1 MFGLPF
7 VIRIERLGNGHAMLR
22 GRRCRMTREE
32 FEARMKRERTLK
44 HIVSFDLPGGCELI
58 ILRKPH

>member
-7 VIRIERLGNGHAMLR
+7 VIRIVRLGNGHAMLR
-22 GRRCRMTREE
+22 GRRRRMTREE
-32 FEARMKRERTLK
+32 FEARMKREMTLK
-44 HIVSFDLPGGCELI
+44 HIVSFGLPGGYELI